1 MTIDNLKRIPRGL
14 FAISGFVTLLILD
27 VVYDNFYGF
36 VTDLSYVHLSLL
48 LVPLYIYIA
57 IGVIKPL
64 PKARNVL
71 LFVII
76 LLFLGTIS
84 QFISLVS
91 IGYDGLTNSGYL
103 LRAISGLVIPLVI
116 FFYQRKE
123 EVKSYLEEES

>member
-1 MTIDNLKRIPRGL
+1 MTIDNQKRIPRGL

-91 IGYDGLTNSGYL
+91 IGYDGLTNPGYL
-103 LRAISGLVIPLVI
+103 LRAISGLIFPLVI

>member
-1 MTIDNLKRIPRGL
+1 MTIDNQKRIPRGL

-91 IGYDGLTNSGYL
+91 IGYDGLTNPGYL
-103 LRAISGLVIPLVI
+103 LRAISGLIFPLVI
-116 FFYQRKE
+116 FSYQRKE

>member
-1 MTIDNLKRIPRGL
+1 MTIDNQKRIPIGL

-36 VTDLSYVHLSLL
+36 VTDLSYIHLSLL

-91 IGYDGLTNSGYL
+91 IGYDGLTNPGYL

-116 FFYQRKE
+116 LLYLRKE
-123 EVKSYLEEES
+123 EVKSYLEAES